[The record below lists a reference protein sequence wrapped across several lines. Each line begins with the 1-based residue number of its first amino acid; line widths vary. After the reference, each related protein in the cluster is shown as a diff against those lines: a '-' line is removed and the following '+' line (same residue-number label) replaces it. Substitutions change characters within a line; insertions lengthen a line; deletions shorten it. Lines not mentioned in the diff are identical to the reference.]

1 MAMSYCL
8 NFFFLTREIFCR
20 VVGSQNR
27 GTDIH
32 FWYSRDKANFNK
44 ASPSIR
50 TLAGRPNLEG
60 PLTLDSVSVCVFAVL
75 HSRAF
80 YPWVCDFPSLCV
92 ARVREK
98 QTGTEGGHSGACF
111 LLVSEQSLWWEAG
124 WVSFSHL

>member
-1 MAMSYCL
+1 MTMSYCL
-8 NFFFLTREIFCR
+8 IFFYKRNFCG

-32 FWYSRDKANFNK
+32 FWYPRDKTNFNK

-60 PLTLDSVSVCVFAVL
+60 PLTLVSVSVCLFSVL

-80 YPWVCDFPSLCV
+80 YRGCV
-92 ARVREK
+92 I
-98 QTGTEGGHSGACF
+98 F
-111 LLVSEQSLWWEAG
+111 LLFVLPE
-124 WVSFSHL
+124 